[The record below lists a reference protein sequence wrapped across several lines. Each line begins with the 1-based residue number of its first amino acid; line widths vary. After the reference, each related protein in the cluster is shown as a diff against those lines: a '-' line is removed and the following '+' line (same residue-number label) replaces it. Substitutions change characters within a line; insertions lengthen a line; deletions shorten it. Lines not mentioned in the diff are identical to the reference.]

1 MYVCMFEGAW
11 YLWRLEEGARF
22 WIPGR
27 VKKAVRIQEGARKQ
41 IWALYKNSKC
51 SLELSNLFT
60 L

>member
-1 MYVCMFEGAW
+1 MFEGAW